1 MSLHN
6 ASDASMVKEG
16 LFAGKLSK
24 EGEQRI
30 SCDDREKRQ
39 GEAGR
44 PYCAHRRADKEW
56 AKQPPDTKQHGKHG
70 VGRNQFNITKTLP
83 QQSNANCKDTPH

>member
-24 EGEQRI
+24 EGEHRI
-30 SCDDREKRQ
+30 SRDDREKRQ

-44 PYCAHRRADKEW
+44 PY
-56 AKQPPDTKQHGKHG
+56 
-70 VGRNQFNITKTLP
+70 
-83 QQSNANCKDTPH
+83 